1 MNMNGLVKTISI
13 SLIIFFNINL
23 VIQNKKI
30 PSVTGL
36 IKV

>member
-13 SLIIFFNINL
+13 SLIIFFNISL